1 VLQTVELIWQHV
13 SLLFFSSELR
23 QVLVL
28 NTGEVGPQSFGLFLA
43 DLRTTLGEWIVE
55 LRIILFA
62 SN

>member
-28 NTGEVGPQSFGLFLA
+28 NTGEVGPQSFDLFLA

-55 LRIILFA
+55 LRIILSA
-62 SN
+62 NN